1 MKGIVHMRLLI
12 AGLLLVGC
20 GGGSSNSTG
29 QIVGTWAYTSGQLQ
43 LAYPNPPVQTSL
55 VSGNVTISR
64 STTSDL
70 LYTTNANGT
79 SCNFIFSGR
88 GSAPALLAGSSCT
101 GTFYND
107 QTGYPYTITLLPT
120 VWSLQV
126 NGAYMAEDGSGN
138 CTSVEQGVTTPCSF
152 TQTGDLTKI

>member
-1 MKGIVHMRLLI
+1 MKGIVQMRLLI
-12 AGLLLVGC
+12 AGFLLVGC

-43 LAYPNPPVQTSL
+43 LAYPNSPVQSSL
-55 VSGNVTISR
+55 VAGNLTISR

-79 SCNFIFSGR
+79 VCNFTFSTR

-107 QTGYPYTITLLPT
+107 MTGYPYTVTLIPT
-120 VWSLQV
+120 LWSLQV
-126 NGAYMAEDGSGN
+126 NGIYMAEDGSGN
-138 CTSVEQGVTTPCSF
+138 CSSVEQGVTTPCTF